1 MANAIS
7 LNAMA
12 VKKSLTQT
20 AVVDVALG
28 LVDEHGPDGLT
39 LAAVAQGC
47 GVATPSLYKHVAS
60 LGELRKLVGVRVLED
75 MTGRFTAAVLGT
87 GGDEAVTGLMRAYR
101 AYVAAHPNRYAAMPM
116 DPLHDPVQEAAGTK
130 LADVMY
136 ATLRG
141 YGLEGPAAV
150 HATRR
155 LRVLVHG
162 FASIE
167 SAGGFGLP
175 EDLDDTYD
183 QLIQMYLAG
192 LRSTSAS

>member
-1 MANAIS
+1 MV
-7 LNAMA
+7 
-12 VKKSLTQT
+12 VKGSLTPA
-20 AVVDVALG
+20 AVVEVALG
-28 LVDEHGPDGLT
+28 IVDEHGPDGLT

-47 GVATPSLYKHVAS
+47 GVATPSLYKHVAN
-60 LGELRKLVGVRVLED
+60 LGELKALVGVRVLED
-75 MTGRFTAAVLGT
+75 MTEQFTAAVLGM
-87 GGDEAVTGLMRAYR
+87 GGDEAVVALMHAYR
-101 AYVAAHPNRYAAMPM
+101 AYVAAQPKRYAAMPM
-116 DPLHDPVQEAAGTK
+116 DPLHDPVQEAAGKK
-130 LADVMY
+130 LVGVMY

-175 EDLDDTYD
+175 EDLDETYD
-183 QLIQMYLAG
+183 QIVRMYLAS
-192 LRSTSAS
+192 LRNES

>member
-1 MANAIS
+1 MVI
-7 LNAMA
+7 
-12 VKKSLTQT
+12 KKPLTPT
-20 AVVDVALG
+20 TVVDVALG
-28 LVDEHGPDGLT
+28 VVDEDGPDGLT
-39 LAAVAQGC
+39 LAAVAQRC

-60 LGELRKLVGVRVLED
+60 LGELKTLVGVRVLED
-75 MTGRFTAAVLGT
+75 MTEQFTAAVLGSS
-87 GGDEAVTGLMRAYR
+87 GDEAVTTLMHAYR
-101 AYVAAHPNRYAAMPM
+101 AYVAANPNRYAAMPM
-116 DPLHDPVQEAAGTK
+116 DPVHDPVQRAIAGK
-130 LADVMY
+130 LLGVMY

-175 EDLDDTYD
+175 EDLDETYD
-183 QLIQMYLAG
+183 QLIQMYLTT
-192 LRSTSAS
+192 LRNES